1 VTIGL
6 TINDKELRN
15 LAAAFD
21 RLDMEAVIERV
32 VPLAGKMVQTK
43 MAVYPPETD
52 ANRPGPYPKR
62 WYQRHFG
69 PRYARKAGGFG
80 GQNTSERLQK
90 AWRTDIIKPLE
101 AHVFTKST
109 QTGGEVSYVEYVQS
123 YESQT
128 SVHKEHGWQT
138 DQAVAE
144 DVEKSAALDKAI
156 GAAIEYE
163 LVSKLRF

>member
-1 VTIGL
+1 MTVSL
-6 TINDKELRN
+6 TINDRELRD

-21 RLDMEAVIERV
+21 NLNMDAAIERV
-32 VPLAGKMVQTK
+32 IPLAGKMVQTR

-52 ANRPGPYPKR
+52 ANKPGPYPKR

-69 PRYARKAGGFG
+69 PRYALKAGGFR

-101 AHVFTKST
+101 AHVFTKSP
-109 QTGGEVSYVEYVQS
+109 QTGNEVSYVEYVQS

-128 SVHKEHGWQT
+128 AVHREHGWQT
-138 DQAVAE
+138 DQQVAE
-144 DVEKSAALDKAI
+144 DVEKSPALDKAL

-163 LVSKLRF
+163 LWSKLRF

>member
-1 VTIGL
+1 MTVGL
-6 TINDKELRN
+6 TINDRELRN

-21 RLDMEAVIERV
+21 NLDMEAAIERV
-32 VPLAGKMVQTK
+32 IPVAGKMVQSK

-52 ANRPGPYPKR
+52 ANKPGPYPKR
-62 WYQRHFG
+62 WYQRQFG
-69 PRYARKAGGFG
+69 PRYAKKDGSIG

-90 AWRTDIIKPLE
+90 AWRTQIIKPTE
-101 AHVFTKST
+101 AHVFTKSP
-109 QTGGEVSYVEYVQS
+109 QTGDEVSYVEYVQS

-128 SVHKEHGWQT
+128 AVHKEHGWQT
-138 DQAVAE
+138 DQMVAE

>member
-1 VTIGL
+1 MTISL
-6 TINDKELRN
+6 TINDRELRN

-21 RLDMEAVIERV
+21 KLDMGAVIERV

-52 ANRPGPYPKR
+52 ANRPGPYPAR

-69 PRYARKAGGFG
+69 PRYARKSGGIG

-90 AWRTDIIKPLE
+90 AWRTDIIKPTE

-109 QTGGEVSYVEYVQS
+109 ETGAEVSYVEHVQS

-128 SVHKEHGWQT
+128 ATHKAHGWQT

-144 DVEKSAALDKAI
+144 DVEKSPALDKVL
-156 GAAIEYE
+156 GAEIERE
-163 LVSKLRF
+163 LRSKLGV